1 MDRLCIVEGNFS
13 TQRLESYLEELE
25 IDKQDMIDPPV
36 RAKPLCD
43 LTTPERWERMEGLP
57 RVDLLYVD
65 ARSAR
70 TALTIRDNEP
80 KEGSA
85 AGAKGGAHVTFITV
99 SPHG

>member
-1 MDRLCIVEGNFS
+1 MEGNFS
-13 TQRLESYLEELE
+13 TQRLESFLEELG
-25 IDKQDMIDPPV
+25 IDREDMIDPPEG
-36 RAKPLCD
+36 AKPLCD
-43 LTTPERWERMEGLP
+43 LSTFERLQCMEGLP

-65 ARSAR
+65 ARSVR

-85 AGAKGGAHVTFITV
+85 VGAKGGAHVTFITV

>member
-1 MDRLCIVEGNFS
+1 
-13 TQRLESYLEELE
+13 
-25 IDKQDMIDPPV
+25 MIDPPEG
-36 RAKPLCD
+36 AKPLCD
-43 LTTPERWERMEGLP
+43 LSTFERLQRMEGLP

-65 ARSAR
+65 ARSER

-85 AGAKGGAHVTFITV
+85 VGAKGGAHVTFITV

>member
-1 MDRLCIVEGNFS
+1 M
-13 TQRLESYLEELE
+13 EELE
-25 IDKQDMIDPPV
+25 VDKQDMIDPPEG
-36 RAKPLCD
+36 ANPLCD
-43 LTTPERWERMEGLP
+43 LSTFERLQCMEGLP

-70 TALTIRDNEP
+70 TALIIRDNEP

-85 AGAKGGAHVTFITV
+85 ASARGGAHVTFITV